1 ECVFWNFKI
10 TDKIMLNTCHDMYA
24 PKRIYALNKVIS
36 QDKSR
41 GYALDFRL
49 RTLMGAT
56 RHSSK
61 NQLIFN

>member
-1 ECVFWNFKI
+1 EGVFWNFKI

-24 PKRIYALNKVIS
+24 PKRIYALNKVFS

-41 GYALDFRL
+41 GHASNFRL
-49 RTLMGAT
+49 KTLVDTA

-61 NQLIFN
+61 NQLIFH

>member
-1 ECVFWNFKI
+1 
-10 TDKIMLNTCHDMYA
+10 MYA

-41 GYALDFRL
+41 GHALDFRL
-49 RTLMGAT
+49 RTLMDAT